1 MNGSNLLTNIQSI
14 LQICKIRVS
23 RTDEEIATAIAD
35 IESTP
40 ILGKLFERIR
50 NGLLSGEIIGTKQ
63 EEQDLINALQ
73 RIAQGNVAKNTL
85 LPILKEEQRK
95 RAEKPTETAP
105 QQEQEQPELQARLNE
120 LKRYTI
126 GELKKAAKNYGIIA
140 QRIPHKQA
148 FYQALQNEANRL
160 IKVFE
165 ATKRKNEYGIRIGN
179 KPNTFD
185 SLDKLFQALN
195 KDEDIKALYD
205 KVAKIFKELPIDI
218 IFTDAIG
225 KGPTQGKYSHKG
237 VLTLPG
243 HIVYTEV
250 FPAQETAS
258 LILHEMI
265 HAVTVQA
272 MTIAQNEE
280 YFADRGITL
289 TSGMKEAVKILEDI
303 HNRLKHN
310 AIQGEYGA
318 TNVKEFVAELSNLKF
333 RAKLKEANLWDKVVS
348 AIKKLF
354 GIDTTNALDG
364 SSRAL
369 EYLLDNFDSDVWEKY
384 TALQKSYNS
393 FSPTELMIIGEQ
405 GASKPLTKAQKKR
418 QIKNLGGLW
427 IEDTQEF
434 AKFVSA
440 VNTYGVERDGE
451 GITYTDNHFYAYYI
465 SIDGEPIPYVDI
477 YLNAAQ
483 SQALI
488 NEITNDYKG
497 TIRERI
503 EQRLNHR
510 DARARITENQN
521 NVSDGNVNSLQSQRD
536 DDGLGLHILRKGR
549 YFDSPNLYVKGRRID
564 SAIYN
569 EGILAKTTEQD
580 FDELFRPGDEI
591 TMNNVAANLYIES
604 GIYIK
609 ELNKL
614 PHLFGSHDGKLNDAQ
629 ATIENAK
636 KRIEILDE
644 YKAMIVEDMM
654 PNATKPAQEYLQKQ
668 VDRINETIDFLN
680 EVIANPEEASH
691 NPKRFT
697 NRFLFRPEEDAVSTA
712 DTFATAAEAI
722 AQQLGVEIEI
732 DESIPAKG
740 SYNPRTGRIRINPS
754 RHATAED
761 VQRTVLHETIGH
773 GGIQAVVGERFNEVC
788 AKAYDMMSDE
798 QRADIRSRHGNLSD
812 EAVGAEYMA
821 EMAEKGKVDIT
832 TWEKVK
838 AMVRNMLMS
847 M

>member
-1 MNGSNLLTNIQSI
+1 MIYQDKNKTPEQSSLLERPNFAQYPTEQELSGNEVTQSSSGTQESGAENDEAASEEYIGQVLTSLAGAYESLAKEAQKEVTNNLDNF
-14 LQICKIRVS
+14 KAEVAS

-50 NGLLSGEIIGTKQ
+50 NGLLSGEIKRTEQ
-63 EEQDLINALQ
+63 EEQELINALQ
-73 RIAQGNVAKNTL
+73 RIAQGNVARVYL

-95 RAEKPTETAP
+95 RAEKATETAP

-126 GELKKAAKNYGIIA
+126 GELKKVAKNYGIIA

-258 LILHEMI
+258 IILHEMI

-272 MTIAQNEE
+272 IKIAQNEE

-369 EYLLDNFDSDVWEKY
+369 EYLLDNFDSNVWEKY
-384 TALQKSYNS
+384 TALIQKSYNS
-393 FSPTELMIIGEQ
+393 FSPTELMV
-405 GASKPLTKAQKKR
+405 SS
-418 QIKNLGGLW
+418 QIDELYPNWLDGTTTDSGKHSTQVEGTRKTYGKVGTWIEENLGKNVAILDASSGMGYGTADLRERGFN
-427 IEDTQEF
+427 IED
-434 AKFVSA
+434 
-440 VNTYGVERDGE
+440 VE
-451 GITYTDNHFYAYYI
+451 
-465 SIDGEPIPYVDI
+465 PY
-477 YLNAAQ
+477 Q
-483 SQALI
+483 S
-488 NEITNDYKG
+488 E
-497 TIRERI
+497 ERK
-503 EQRLNHR
+503 
-510 DARARITENQN
+510 QN
-521 NVSDGNVNSLQSQRD
+521 NPATYSSYADIQKRYDFIISNAVLNVIPD
-536 DDGLGLHILRKGR
+536 DWR
-549 YFDSPNLYVKGRRID
+549 SN
-564 SAIYN
+564 
-569 EGILAKTTEQD
+569 
-580 FDELFRPGDEI
+580 
-591 TMNNVAANLYIES
+591 
-604 GIYIK
+604 
-609 ELNKL
+609 
-614 PHLFGSHDGKLNDAQ
+614 
-629 ATIENAK
+629 
-636 KRIEILDE
+636 
-644 YKAMIVEDMM
+644 
-654 PNATKPAQEYLQKQ
+654 
-668 VDRINETIDFLN
+668 
-680 EVIANPEEASH
+680 
-691 NPKRFT
+691 
-697 NRFLFRPEEDAVSTA
+697 
-712 DTFATAAEAI
+712 
-722 AQQLGVEIEI
+722 
-732 DESIPAKG
+732 
-740 SYNPRTGRIRINPS
+740 
-754 RHATAED
+754 
-761 VQRTVLHETIGH
+761 VLH
-773 GGIQAVVGERFNEVC
+773 
-788 AKAYDMMSDE
+788 D
-798 QRADIRSRHGNLSD
+798 
-812 EAVGAEYMA
+812 MA
-821 EMAEKGKVDIT
+821 ERLKTGGRMFINT
-832 TWEKVK
+832 RK
-838 AMVRNMLMS
+838 AG
-847 M
+847 